1 MKTYAAVTTAK
12 AASAIATI
20 NLAGKKA
27 EAILK
32 SIFKAAGDKKTKFEP
47 GKIFVGDIVNKN
59 DVIDE
64 VVIGCEGQNAFS
76 IGCHGNWLI
85 VSDIMKLLQKKGAE
99 LIEAD
104 EFLAKTLEGQ
114 NSIAIEAKITQSK
127 AQSLVGVKIASYQ
140 ITEGLSN
147 WANENLENNFDLEQ
161 LKTQARQ
168 ILKKSKIAS
177 YLLYGVKILIAGPVN
192 SGKSSLLNCLAGQ
205 QKAIVTD
212 IKGTTRDWITGQ
224 CKMGQLKTELIDTA
238 GLNEKLTAQGDIDK
252 ESQQKSIQLLTDCDL
267 VLLVLDSSKG
277 IEQLEQ
283 SLLGKLK
290 GKKVLAVL
298 NKSDLDKKIDAENLP
313 TDCADVVEIS
323 AKDSVGIETLS
334 AKIQDCLGVI
344 DFNVSQPIC
353 ITTRQQ
359 NLLFDVIQADNQP
372 RAKDVIQ
379 DLLIGEVSV

>member
-1 MKTYAAVTTAK
+1 
-12 AASAIATI
+12 
-20 NLAGKKA
+20 
-27 EAILK
+27 
-32 SIFKAAGDKKTKFEP
+32 
-47 GKIFVGDIVNKN
+47 
-59 DVIDE
+59 
-64 VVIGCEGQNAFS
+64 
-76 IGCHGNWLI
+76 
-85 VSDIMKLLQKKGAE
+85 LQKKGAE